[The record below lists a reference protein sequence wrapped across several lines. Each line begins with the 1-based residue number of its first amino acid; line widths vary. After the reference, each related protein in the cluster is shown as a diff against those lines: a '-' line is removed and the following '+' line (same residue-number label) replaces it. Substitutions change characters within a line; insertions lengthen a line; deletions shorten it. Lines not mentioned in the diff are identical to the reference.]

1 MNVIIFLLVDGNTY
15 VNTEILKSNFW
26 ARTECSRKENTYD
39 SFTKI
44 ASGVSQQPHIC
55 VHTV

>member
-1 MNVIIFLLVDGNTY
+1 LVDGNTY